1 MKSDMANLK
10 DNNKALSQQLSIVK
24 DKFNKLKIKLQRT
37 RDDLREKTWMLECVQ
52 RDLNQAECQKQ
63 EIEHMYHNE
72 QGKVNEYLGKQ
83 ESLEKR
89 LSQLQNQFQQIV
101 RKLHAESEK
110 QGLMPEE
117 RNSVNQRTESFTRE
131 NVRQAARCSPSSS
144 CCSSATRPAGTRC
157 AISSCSCCTHCVSWE
172 RASN

>member
-1 MKSDMANLK
+1 MELELAFQRAKNEWLCLQDKMKSDVANLK
-10 DNNKALSQQLSIVK
+10 DNNKALSQQLSIVE

-37 RDDLREKTWMLECVQ
+37 RDDLRVKTWMLECVQ

-89 LSQLQNQFQQIV
+89 LSQLQN
-101 RKLHAESEK
+101 
-110 QGLMPEE
+110 
-117 RNSVNQRTESFTRE
+117 E
-131 NVRQAARCSPSSS
+131 N
-144 CCSSATRPAGTRC
+144 TLL
-157 AISSCSCCTHCVSWE
+157 
-172 RASN
+172 